1 MSGPQYGKYGYIKQ
15 DFQSCELFFAK
26 PFNNF
31 KLAATL
37 KRAADFKVQEF
48 MAIQC
53 ANLKLQRITSLVIYE
68 HLQKLFGKF
77 KTNNIF
83 DHER

>member
-15 DFQSCELFFAK
+15 DFQSCKLFFAK

-31 KLAATL
+31 KLAAIL
-37 KRAADFKVQEF
+37 KRAANFKVQKF

-68 HLQKLFGKF
+68 HLHKLFGKF
-77 KTNNIF
+77 KNQQHF
-83 DHER
+83 RP